1 MAWPCLQ
8 ASKPEYK
15 SETQARVTAHF
26 SLDLFYHLITRVY
39 MCLYVINC
47 LCVYFG
53 LGLVDFG
60 VRRVLWSFLT
70 QGYFGHFVNKGK
82 LVISW

>member
-1 MAWPCLQ
+1 MFIFFVC
-8 ASKPEYK
+8 
-15 SETQARVTAHF
+15 VTARF
-26 SLDLFYHLITRVY
+26 SLDLIYYLFMCVY

-60 VRRVLWSFLT
+60 VRRVLWSFWT
-70 QGYFGHFVNKGK
+70 QGYFGYFVSKGK

>member
-1 MAWPCLQ
+1 ML
-8 ASKPEYK
+8 S
-15 SETQARVTAHF
+15 VTSRF
-26 SLDLFYHLITRVY
+26 LLDLFYYLIMCVY

-60 VRRVLWSFLT
+60 AE
-70 QGYFGHFVNKGK
+70 G
-82 LVISW
+82 

>member
-1 MAWPCLQ
+1 MIFDYLGVNCNNPIFTRFIL
-8 ASKPEYK
+8 
-15 SETQARVTAHF
+15 
-26 SLDLFYHLITRVY
+26 LFIYV
-39 MCLYVINC
+39 CLYVINC

-60 VRRVLWSFLT
+60 VRRVLWSFYA
-70 QGYFGHFVNKGK
+70 QGYFGHFVSKGK

>member
-1 MAWPCLQ
+1 MTKLRPRQ
-8 ASKPEYK
+8 QQQTTIGNGRIS
-15 SETQARVTAHF
+15 SVTARF
-26 SLDLFYHLITRVY
+26 LLDLFYYLIMCVY

-60 VRRVLWSFLT
+60 AEG
-70 QGYFGHFVNKGK
+70 QYGHFRLRGI
-82 LVISW
+82 LVILRAGVK